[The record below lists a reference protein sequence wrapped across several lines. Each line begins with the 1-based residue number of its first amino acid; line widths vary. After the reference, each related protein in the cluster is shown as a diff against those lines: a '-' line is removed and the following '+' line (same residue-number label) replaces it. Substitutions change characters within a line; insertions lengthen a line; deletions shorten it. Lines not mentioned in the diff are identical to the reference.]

1 MGSRDQLTL
10 PCLSPSDFS
19 GFSCLQHIGKTE
31 LASRLLNTPLFG
43 TYSCNCALFGGM
55 AQFNRNGNALASFTC
70 DGQKVDKRLM
80 SDEGD
85 ERHRA
90 LMRRSR
96 MVVGKLRSLKPGL
109 RQSVMDM
116 TAIRLGATLGS
127 SRAGID
133 ASLKLAVAKLS
144 SAKSRLE
151 PISTDWLI
159 VETILVCLELLAEPA
174 GLRREEQRET
184 TEQLQVLNEL
194 ISRHTS
200 EPPLT
205 ALRSAAGWPF
215 NEA

>member
-1 MGSRDQLTL
+1 M
-10 PCLSPSDFS
+10 
-19 GFSCLQHIGKTE
+19 
-31 LASRLLNTPLFG
+31 ASRLLNTPLFG

-55 AQFNRNGNALASFTC
+55 AQFNNNGNALASFTC

-96 MVVGKLRSLKPGL
+96 MVVGKLRALKPGL

-200 EPPLT
+200 EPPLS
-205 ALRSAAGWPF
+205 ALRSADGWPF